1 VFGAIKKNFE
11 KFCKKNKHKLA
22 SFSFEL
28 MENEI
33 CDCDF
38 DVEKIL
44 GVDYDINGIAE
55 HAASAISPSNEQ
67 TATSSIHDSTQEA
80 IRKSGDVLKNQESKI
95 EVEYSNDQIPIA
107 NEYRCLY
114 SGGCTT
120 KFTENDTNGAS
131 ILQSLCSVHYADMLA
146 HHKLIEKRSYI
157 QSEIDFDVSGEI
169 EKVEDCRNAENDSEP
184 PEIQKLST
192 IAAIKE
198 ELSELYKLLTANK
211 QYEGP
216 KTET

>member
-1 VFGAIKKNFE
+1 MFGAIKKNFE

-67 TATSSIHDSTQEA
+67 TATSSIRDSTREA

-95 EVEYSNDQIPIA
+95 EVEYSND
-107 NEYRCLY
+107 
-114 SGGCTT
+114 
-120 KFTENDTNGAS
+120 
-131 ILQSLCSVHYADMLA
+131 
-146 HHKLIEKRSYI
+146 
-157 QSEIDFDVSGEI
+157 
-169 EKVEDCRNAENDSEP
+169 
-184 PEIQKLST
+184 
-192 IAAIKE
+192 
-198 ELSELYKLLTANK
+198 
-211 QYEGP
+211 
-216 KTET
+216 